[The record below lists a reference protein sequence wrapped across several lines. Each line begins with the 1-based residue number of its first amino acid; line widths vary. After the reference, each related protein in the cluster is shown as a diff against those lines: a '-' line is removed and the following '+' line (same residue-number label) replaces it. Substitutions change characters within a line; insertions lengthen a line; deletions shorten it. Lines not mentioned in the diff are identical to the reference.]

1 MFLMKTFRL
10 LFCFVLCASSGW
22 SQPANS
28 VPEVNPIRLQKSFQ
42 NWFKYQTTNIML
54 STDFVGLDAKGTQ
67 ISKDQFFQKLNSGIY
82 IPIRLLPVDK
92 LVYKLYKI
100 APKADT
106 SIKAT
111 IMQLAFDEYEHFK
124 MEGKPFPRFAFADL
138 NGNPVTNETMK
149 GKYVIIKC
157 WYIHCTACIEEFPAV
172 NELAAKYKDRTDM
185 LFLSL
190 AEDTPDQLTAFLAK
204 KPLSYAVVPAMK
216 TYMNQAL
223 HLNGFPTHFI
233 LNKEGKMVKIVSDCE
248 SLTVALN
255 KLLKD

>member
-1 MFLMKTFRL
+1 MKRIGHVVL
-10 LFCFVLCASSGW
+10 LLSITVISW
-22 SQPANS
+22 SQS
-28 VPEVNPIRLQKSFQ
+28 HSTTPEVNPIILQNNFE

-54 STDFVGLDAKGTQ
+54 STDFIAVDAKGKL
-67 ISKDQFFQKLNSGIY
+67 ISKDLFLQKLNSGLY
-82 IPIRLLPVDK
+82 LPIRLLPIDT

-100 APKADT
+100 VPKADS

-124 MEGKPFPRFAFADL
+124 MEGKLFPKFDFTDL
-138 NGNPVTNETMK
+138 NGNVVSNETMK

-172 NELAAKYKDRTDM
+172 NSLAATYKERNDM

-190 AEDTPDQLTAFLAK
+190 AEDTPSQLTAFLAN
-204 KPLSYAVVPAMK
+204 KPLFYAVVPNMK

-233 LNKEGKMVKIVSDCE
+233 LDKNGTIRKVVSNYE
-248 SLTVALN
+248 SLNAALETVLRAE
-255 KLLKD
+255 

>member
-1 MFLMKTFRL
+1 MKRIRL
-10 LFCFVLCASSGW
+10 IVILLLI
-22 SQPANS
+22 ANLS
-28 VPEVNPIRLQKSFQ
+28 WCQTPYGGPEVNPTTLQKNFQ
-42 NWFKYQTTNIML
+42 NWFKYQSTKIML
-54 STDFVGLDAKGTQ
+54 STNFIGLDAKGKT
-67 ISKDQFFQKLNSGIY
+67 ISKDQFLQKLNAGY
-82 IPIRLLPVDK
+82 FIPIRLLPTGK

-124 MEGKPFPRFAFADL
+124 MEGKPFPKFDFTDL
-138 NGNPVTNETMK
+138 NGNQVSNETMK
-149 GKYVIIKC
+149 GKYIIIKC

-172 NELAAKYKDRTDM
+172 NELAAKYKERTDM

-190 AEDTPDQLTAFLAK
+190 AEDTPAQLTAFLAK
-204 KPLSYAVVPAMK
+204 KPLSYAVVPNMK

-233 LNKEGKMVKIVSDCE
+233 LDKEGKMLKIVSDYE
-248 SLTVALN
+248 SLNAALES
-255 KLLKD
+255 LLKD